1 MLYICTAVWQKT
13 NLRGREVP
21 SFHKNNMLKEST
33 IQALLNNGLEER
45 NDLFLIDLK
54 ISSDNKISVIIDGDN
69 GVSVEDCIF
78 ISRAIEH
85 NLDREEEDFSLEVTS
100 AGATSPLIEKRQ
112 YKKNIGRTLQ
122 VKTKEQPKLEAVL
135 TEVDDNH
142 IALEWTAKEPKPVG
156 KGKITVNKQ
165 AKIAY
170 DDILEAKVIIK
181 F

>member
-1 MLYICTAVWQKT
+1 
-13 NLRGREVP
+13 
-21 SFHKNNMLKEST
+21 MLKEST
-33 IQALLNNGLEER
+33 VKVLIDNALEER

-54 ISSDNKISVIIDGDN
+54 VSPDNKINVVIDGDN

-100 AGATSPLIEKRQ
+100 AGATSPLTEKRQ
-112 YKKNIGRTLQ
+112 YKKNIGRILQ
-122 VKTKEQPKLEAVL
+122 VKSKEQPKMEALL
-135 TEVDDNH
+135 TEADDNY
-142 IALEWTAKEPKPVG
+142 ITLEWKAKEPKPVG
-156 KGKITVNKQ
+156 KGKMTVNKQ
-165 AKIAY
+165 AKIEY